1 MRGRYAPIRGAQP
14 SEVQV
19 REPKMPTFLGFASA
33 MFIMSTCLASTAS
46 ESVSWIPQVVA
57 LGVAVLWICVGVILQ
72 GQRIRWIKP
81 ISLYLLFCGWAC
93 TGIIVTIDQD
103 YYLSILKTYWK
114 VALITWI
121 LSQTVR
127 TRKDILACCLAITVS
142 SIVVAI
148 VGRDQIQRALEAHK
162 VVGDAA
168 KARANDTMLGNA
180 NYLGMF
186 AALVI
191 LCGMTCFLAYRSLIL
206 RGLAILGALSGL
218 YLVAASGSR
227 TSMLGLACGI
237 LATFIFH
244 FRKIGLS
251 SITAKIATVI
261 FGLGLLVG
269 TGVFITKL
277 PFFYR
282 LVDVLSSKEELMK
295 EPRVR
300 YFFTSLEVITENP
313 VFGLGLGGFA
323 LHRLG
328 KTKLGYGHYSHT
340 SVAETLST
348 TGLPGFFFYFWSLF
362 AFFQFVRRVR
372 KLDLPKEER
381 LVSNMIIA
389 MLAMIISFNAVAIV
403 DTHRLIWPLCGGF
416 AAYLWNMQQ
425 KYALTSISPQLG
437 HVAAPRLLR
446 LPAPPAR

>member
-1 MRGRYAPIRGAQP
+1 MRGRYARNAGPQP
-14 SEVQV
+14 AAVQA

-57 LGVAVLWICVGVILQ
+57 LGVAALWICVGVILQ
-72 GQRIRWIKP
+72 GQRIRWILP

-186 AALVI
+186 AALVA
-191 LCGMTCFLAYRSLIL
+191 LCGLTCFLAYRSLIL
-206 RGLAILGALSGL
+206 RCLAVAGVLSGL
-218 YLVAASGSR
+218 YLIAASGSR
-227 TSMLGLACGI
+227 TSMLGLTCGVV
-237 LATFIFH
+237 ATFFFH
-244 FRKIGLS
+244 FRKLGLS
-251 SITAKIATVI
+251 STSAKVATII
-261 FGLGLLVG
+261 FGLGLL
-269 TGVFITKL
+269 
-277 PFFYR
+277 
-282 LVDVLSSKEELMK
+282 S
-295 EPRVR
+295 
-300 YFFTSLEVITENP
+300 
-313 VFGLGLGGFA
+313 
-323 LHRLG
+323 
-328 KTKLGYGHYSHT
+328 
-340 SVAETLST
+340 TL
-348 TGLPGFFFYFWSLF
+348 
-362 AFFQFVRRVR
+362 R
-372 KLDLPKEER
+372 
-381 LVSNMIIA
+381 
-389 MLAMIISFNAVAIV
+389 
-403 DTHRLIWPLCGGF
+403 
-416 AAYLWNMQQ
+416 
-425 KYALTSISPQLG
+425 
-437 HVAAPRLLR
+437 
-446 LPAPPAR
+446 